1 MPKNTRT
8 RTRGRAE
15 RASAE
20 RAPKRARASPES
32 RTASRVKGRAA
43 MNARVDEEGQIDGC
57 DIDFTASEATADAD
71 LPPAKGGVETSPR
84 TRRRK

>member
-8 RTRGRAE
+8 RSGGRAE
-15 RASAE
+15 RVGAG
-20 RAPKRARASPES
+20 RAPKRARSSPES
-32 RTASRVKGRAA
+32 RTASRPQGRAA
-43 MNARVDEEGQIDGC
+43 LNARVDEEGQTDGC

-71 LPPAKGGVETSPR
+71 LPPAKGGVEPSPR